1 MTILSKI
8 FVAAA
13 IGCVVT
19 GCSQVPVVYTM
30 TSGSHIRSSDTELA
44 DSQKPD
50 KPKPARRYVV
60 WGNHQ
65 GAINAVI
72 ETLQQAGER
81 VVERARLQE
90 IFDEQK
96 ISLTHSAED
105 DMNLLR
111 VGKLAG
117 ADRVI
122 FIETTER
129 TVRVMEQAAGQG
141 WWDATRDTLNN
152 FALRLEAAGAVGA
165 GRTPLWMQQQHL
177 AQQHQQPPP
186 NPVTVYRPSVTVR
199 AVRIDTSEI
208 TWSGSST
215 TSQAVNDLEI
225 AIPILTK
232 AAMVRAVCPIERGAE
247 WIEYASDGSRNPWGC
262 NQKQNR

>member
-8 FVAAA
+8 FVATA

-65 GAINAVI
+65 GATNAVI

-96 ISLTHSAED
+96 ISLTHSSED
-105 DMNLLR
+105 DLNLLR
-111 VGKLAG
+111 VGRLAG

-122 FIETTER
+122 FIETTQRRESVTPSR
-129 TVRVMEQAAGQG
+129 GAMDTFFRKLRAMGTQPGQLSVDEQ
-141 WWDATRDTLNN
+141 L
-152 FALRLEAAGAVGA
+152 
-165 GRTPLWMQQQHL
+165 QQQ
-177 AQQHQQPPP
+177 QPRH
-186 NPVTVYRPSVTVR
+186 NLVTVYRPSVTVR
-199 AVRIDTSEI
+199 AVRIDTGEI
-208 TWSGSST
+208 AWSGSST
-215 TSQAVNDLEI
+215 TSQGVNDPEV
-225 AIPILTK
+225 AIPILTR
-232 AAMVRAVCPIERGAE
+232 AAMIRAACPIEREAE
-247 WIEYASDGSRNPWGC
+247 WTEYASDGSRNPWGC
-262 NQKQNR
+262 NQKQKR

>member
-8 FVAAA
+8 FVATA

-90 IFDEQK
+90 IFNEQK

-122 FIETTER
+122 FVETTER
-129 TVRVMEQAAGQG
+129 TESF
-141 WWDATRDTLNN
+141 TPSLNPLHR
-152 FALRLEAAGAVGA
+152 FFLALEAGGA
-165 GRTPLWMQQQHL
+165 
-177 AQQHQQPPP
+177 AQQGRDPLYLKTPRP
-186 NPVTVYRPSVTVR
+186 DPVTVYRPSVTVR
-199 AVRIDTSEI
+199 AVRIDTGEI

-215 TSQAVNDLEI
+215 TSQAVNDLEV

-232 AAMVRAVCPIERGAE
+232 AAMSRAVCPIERGAE
-247 WIEYASDGSRNPWGC
+247 WIEGASDGSRQPWGC
-262 NQKQNR
+262 KEKQSR